1 MVSEEMH
8 ADNPE
13 ETIIS
18 LKNENER
25 LKQEIEQLKSGD
37 SVINKTEY
45 QNSQTRFRT
54 IFEYSRLGN
63 KVITADLKI
72 VQVNPAMVALLGYD
86 TKEEIIGTRIL
97 DYSPKENHAHWRMLQ
112 QQLWEKSTLSFNLE
126 TELIK
131 KDGSLIWCQV
141 TSILFPDQGEHMG
154 YTIIEDVTKKHELQ
168 LQKDEFIGIAT
179 HELKTPI
186 TSLKAALQL
195 INRIIKKNPEVPEK
209 VAKLAFEAQLYASKL
224 THLVED
230 FLNTA
235 KLEQGKLSINKRWFP
250 LSDVIEGCCNHV
262 QLDRK
267 HFVTHSGDLT
277 TKVYAD
283 RHKID
288 QIIVNFVN
296 NALKY
301 APKSEEI
308 SIKVE
313 QLTDC
318 TKVSVTDKGEGILPD
333 DVPHLFD
340 RYYQIHRGSNQSPG
354 LGLGLYISAQII
366 KGHGGEI
373 GVDSKVGEGSSFWFT
388 LPHAE
393 KHTDVK

>member
-1 MVSEEMH
+1 MAPEEMH
-8 ADNPE
+8 SDQQE

-25 LKQEIEQLKSGD
+25 LKNENQQLKAND
-37 SVINKTEY
+37 SDLNRTDF
-45 QNSQTRFRT
+45 QNSQTRFST

-63 KVITADLKI
+63 KIITADLKI
-72 VQVNPAMVALLGYD
+72 VQVNPAMVALLGY
-86 TKEEIIGTRIL
+86 TNKEELIGTQIL
-97 DYSPKENHAHWRMLQ
+97 DYSPKENHKHWQMLQ
-112 QQLWEKSTLSFNLE
+112 EHLWEKSTPSFTLE
-126 TELIK
+126 TVLIK
-131 KDGSLIWCQV
+131 KDGSSIWCQV
-141 TSILFPDQGEHMG
+141 TSILFPDQGENLG
-154 YTIIEDVTKKHELQ
+154 YTIIEDITEKHDLR

-195 INRIIKKNPEVPEK
+195 MNRMIKKETNIPEK
-209 VAKLAFEAQLYASKL
+209 IAKLAFESQLYTSKL

-262 QLDRK
+262 QLDRR
-267 HFVTHSGDLT
+267 HFVTHSGDLST
-277 TKVYAD
+277 EVYAD

-308 SIKVE
+308 AIKVDR
-313 QLTDC
+313 LADGV
-318 TKVSVTDKGEGILPD
+318 KISVTDKGTGIQPE

-340 RYYQIHRGSNQSPG
+340 RYYQIKKGGSQTPG

-373 GVDSKVGEGSSFWFT
+373 GVDSVVGEGSTFWFT
-388 LPHAE
+388 LPHVE
-393 KHTDVK
+393 KDNPLK

>member
-1 MVSEEMH
+1 ME
-8 ADNPE
+8 PE
-13 ETIIS
+13 EAHLDYQEEIIS
-18 LKNENER
+18 LKNENAR
-25 LKQEIEQLKSGD
+25 LSSEIEQLKANNSEID
-37 SVINKTEY
+37 KTEY
-45 QNSQTRFRT
+45 QNSQTRFRA

-72 VQVNPAMVALLGYD
+72 VQVNPAMVALLGYT
-86 TKEEIIGTRIL
+86 TKEELIGTQIL
-97 DYSPKENHAHWRMLQ
+97 DYSPEENHPHWKLLQ
-112 QQLWEKSTLSFNLE
+112 EQLWKKSTPSFSLE
-126 TELIK
+126 TALIK

-141 TSILFPDQGEHMG
+141 TSTLFPDQGENMG
-154 YTIIEDVTKKHELQ
+154 YTIIEDITDKHELR

-186 TSLKAALQL
+186 TSLKASLQL
-195 INRIIKKNPEVPEK
+195 MNRMIKKEPNIPEK
-209 VAKLAFEAQLYASKL
+209 IAKLAFEAQLYTSKL

-230 FLNTA
+230 FLNTS

-262 QLDRK
+262 QLDRR
-267 HFVTHSGDLT
+267 HFVTHSGDLSIE
-277 TKVYAD
+277 VYAD

-313 QLTDC
+313 QLTNC
-318 TKVSVTDKGEGILPD
+318 TKISVTDKGAGISPKD
-333 DVPHLFD
+333 IPHLFE
-340 RYYQIHRGSNQSPG
+340 RYFQIKKGDNQSVG

-366 KGHGGEI
+366 KGHDGEI
-373 GVDSKVGEGSSFWFT
+373 GVDSKVGEGSTFWFT
-388 LPHAE
+388 LPHVS
-393 KHTDVK
+393 K

>member
-1 MVSEEMH
+1 ME
-8 ADNPE
+8 PE
-13 ETIIS
+13 EAHLNDQEEIIS

-25 LKQEIEQLKSGD
+25 LRSEIEQLKANS
-37 SVINKTEY
+37 SEIAKTAY
-45 QNSQTRFRT
+45 QDSQTRFRA

-72 VQVNPAMVALLGYD
+72 VQVNPAMVALLGYS
-86 TKEEIIGTRIL
+86 TKEELIGTRIL
-97 DYSPKENHAHWRMLQ
+97 DYSPEENHAHWKVLQ
-112 QQLWEKSTLSFNLE
+112 QQLWKEATPSFSLE
-126 TELIK
+126 TALIK
-131 KDGSLIWCQV
+131 KDGSLIWCKV
-141 TSILFPDQGEHMG
+141 TSTLFPDQGESMG
-154 YTIIEDVTKKHELQ
+154 YTIIEDITEKHELQ

-195 INRIIKKNPEVPEK
+195 MNRMIKKDEAVIPAK
-209 VAKLAFEAQLYASKL
+209 VTKLAFEAQLYASKL

-230 FLNTA
+230 FLNTS

-262 QLDRK
+262 QLDRR
-267 HFVTHSGDLT
+267 HYVTHSGDLSIE
-277 TKVYAD
+277 VYAD

-301 APKSEEI
+301 AAESEEI
-308 SIKVE
+308 SIHVE
-313 QLTDC
+313 QQTDC
-318 TKVSVTDKGEGILPD
+318 TKISVTDKGAGIPSKD
-333 DVPHLFD
+333 IPHLFD
-340 RYYQIHRGSNQSPG
+340 RYFQIKKGGIQSAG

-366 KGHGGEI
+366 KGHDGEI
-373 GVDSKVGEGSSFWFT
+373 GVDSVVGEGSTFWFT
-388 LPHAE
+388 LPH
-393 KHTDVK
+393 VKK

>member
-1 MVSEEMH
+1 MAPEEARSDH
-8 ADNPE
+8 HE

-18 LKNENER
+18 LKNENIR
-25 LKQEIEQLKSGD
+25 LKNEIQQLQSND
-37 SVINKTEY
+37 SDVNKAEY

-54 IFEYSRLGN
+54 IFEFSRLGN

-72 VQVNPAMVALLGYD
+72 VQVNPAMVALLGY
-86 TKEEIIGTRIL
+86 TAKEELIGTRIL
-97 DYSPKENHAHWRMLQ
+97 DYSPKENHRHWKTLQ
-112 QQLWEKSTLSFNLE
+112 EQLWEKSTPFFSLE
-126 TELIK
+126 TVLIK

-141 TSILFPDQGEHMG
+141 TSILFPDQGENLG
-154 YTIIEDVTKKHELQ
+154 YTIIEDITEKHELR
-168 LQKDEFIGIAT
+168 LQKDEFLGIAT

-195 INRIIKKNPEVPEK
+195 MNRMIKKESAIPEK
-209 VAKLAFEAQLYASKL
+209 IAKLGFEAQLYTSKL

-230 FLNTA
+230 FLNIA

-262 QLDRK
+262 HLNRK
-267 HFVTHSGDLT
+267 HYLTHSGDLSIE
-277 TKVYAD
+277 VYAD
-283 RHKID
+283 RNKID

-296 NALKY
+296 NAMKY
-301 APKSEEI
+301 APGSEEI

-318 TKVSVTDKGEGILPD
+318 TKISVTDKGAGIPPK
-333 DVPHLFD
+333 DVPHLFE
-340 RYYQIHRGSNQSPG
+340 RYYQTNEGNNQSPG

-373 GVDSKVGEGSSFWFT
+373 GVDSNVGEGSTFWFT
-388 LPHAE
+388 LPHAT
-393 KHTDVK
+393 KDPDLK

>member
-1 MVSEEMH
+1 MAPEEAH
-8 ADNPE
+8 SDHHE

-18 LKNENER
+18 LKNENAR
-25 LKQEIEQLKSGD
+25 LTNEIQQLKSNHSHVD
-37 SVINKTEY
+37 RTEF
-45 QNSQTRFRT
+45 QNSQTRFST

-72 VQVNPAMVALLGYD
+72 VQVNPAMAALLGY
-86 TKEEIIGTRIL
+86 TAKEEIIGTRIL
-97 DYSPKENHAHWRMLQ
+97 DYSPKENHHHWKMLQ
-112 QQLWEKSTLSFNLE
+112 EQLWEKSTPSFSLE
-126 TELIK
+126 TVLIK

-141 TSILFPDQGEHMG
+141 TSILFPDQEENLG
-154 YTIIEDVTKKHELQ
+154 YTIIEDITEKHELR

-195 INRIIKKNPEVPEK
+195 MNRMIKKESAIPEK
-209 VAKLAFEAQLYASKL
+209 IAKLGFEAQLYTSKL

-230 FLNTA
+230 FLNIA

-250 LSDVIEGCCNHV
+250 LSDVIESCCNHV
-262 QLDRK
+262 QLDRR
-267 HFVTHSGDLT
+267 HYVTHSGDLSIE
-277 TKVYAD
+277 VYAD
-283 RHKID
+283 RNKID

-308 SIKVE
+308 SIKAE
-313 QLTDC
+313 QLTEC
-318 TKVSVTDKGEGILPD
+318 TKISVTDRGSGIPPE

-340 RYYQIHRGSNQSPG
+340 RYYQINKGDSQTPG

-373 GVDSKVGEGSSFWFT
+373 GVDSKVGDGSTFWFT
-388 LPHAE
+388 LPHAT
-393 KHTDVK
+393 KDLDLK

>member
-1 MVSEEMH
+1 M
-8 ADNPE
+8 ATE
-13 ETIIS
+13 ETHSDEKTELIHS
-18 LKNENER
+18 LEKENTMLKDEIER
-25 LKQEIEQLKSGD
+25 LKSGNSD
-37 SVINKTEY
+37 ADKTEY
-45 QNSQTRFRT
+45 EHSQTRFRT
-54 IFEYSRLGN
+54 IFEHSRLGN

-72 VQVNPAMVALLGYD
+72 VQVNPAMLALLGFT
-86 TKEEIIGTRIL
+86 TKDELIGNRIL
-97 DYSPKENHAHWRMLQ
+97 DYSPKQYHQHWKMLQ
-112 QQLWEKSTLSFNLE
+112 EQLWKKAMPSFNLE
-126 TELIK
+126 TVLIK
-131 KDGSLIWCQV
+131 KDGSLIWCNV
-141 TSILFPDQGEHMG
+141 TSILFPDQGENLG
-154 YTIIEDVTKKHELQ
+154 YTIIEDITEKHELR

-195 INRIIKKNPEVPEK
+195 MNRMIKKEAEIPEK
-209 VAKLAFEAQLYASKL
+209 IAKLAFESQLYASKL

-230 FLNTA
+230 FLNTS

-267 HFVTHSGDLT
+267 HFVTHHGDLSIR
-277 TKVYAD
+277 VYAD

-288 QIIVNFVN
+288 QILVNFVN

-308 SIKVE
+308 AINVE
-313 QLTDC
+313 QFTNY
-318 TKVSVTDKGEGILPD
+318 TKISVTDKGAGIMPE

-340 RYYQIHRGSNQSPG
+340 RYYQIKKGNFQSPG

-366 KGHGGEI
+366 KGHGGDI
-373 GVDSKVGEGSSFWFT
+373 GVESKVGEGSTFWFT
-388 LPHAE
+388 LPRNQQEA
-393 KHTDVK
+393 KL

>member
-1 MVSEEMH
+1 MPQEQIYS
-8 ADNPE
+8 DDQ
-13 ETIIS
+13 ETIAS
-18 LKNENER
+18 LKNENAR
-25 LKQEIEQLKSGD
+25 LITENELLKADNSIVD
-37 SVINKTEY
+37 RTEF
-45 QNSQTRFRT
+45 QNSQTRFST

-86 TKEEIIGTRIL
+86 TKDEIVGTRIL
-97 DYSPKENHAHWRMLQ
+97 DYSPTENHKHWQMLQ
-112 QQLWEKSTLSFNLE
+112 EQLWKEATPSFSLE
-126 TELIK
+126 TTLIK

-141 TSILFPDQGEHMG
+141 TSILFPDQGENLG
-154 YTIIEDVTKKHELQ
+154 YTILEDITEKHELR
-168 LQKDEFIGIAT
+168 LQKDQFIGIAT

-195 INRIIKKNPEVPEK
+195 LNRMIKKEQAIPEK
-209 VAKLAFEAQLYASKL
+209 IARLAFEAQLYTAKL

-235 KLEQGKLSINKRWFP
+235 KYEQGKLSINKRWFP

-262 QLDRK
+262 QLDRR
-267 HFVTHSGDLT
+267 HFVTHSGDLSAE
-277 TKVYAD
+277 VYAD
-283 RHKID
+283 RHKVD
-288 QIIVNFVN
+288 QVIVNFVN

-308 SIKVE
+308 AIKVE
-313 QLTDC
+313 VLTGC
-318 TKVSVTDKGEGILPD
+318 TRISVTDKGDGIPPE

-340 RYYQIHRGSNQSPG
+340 RYFQVNKGDSKAPG

-366 KGHGGEI
+366 KGHGGDI
-373 GVDSKVGEGSSFWFT
+373 GVDSTVGQGSSFWFT
-388 LPHAE
+388 LPHVQKE
-393 KHTDVK
+393 Y